1 MRLKRKNPCLTQGL
15 DFTGFISG
23 YCLLLLLGSNQGHSD
38 SIQNAENYTAFKNF
52 YKFLSSFI
60 KILYSPTKNMAF
72 IEDFNKNHP
81 TFIKNLLIK
90 SPSLTQREVLICMYL
105 KFNYSNNDICELM
118 KISRSTV
125 DSYRHH
131 ARKKMKLKRS
141 DSILSYLNSL

>member
-1 MRLKRKNPCLTQGL
+1 
-15 DFTGFISG
+15 
-23 YCLLLLLGSNQGHSD
+23 
-38 SIQNAENYTAFKNF
+38 
-52 YKFLSSFI
+52 
-60 KILYSPTKNMAF
+60 MAF

-90 SPSLTQREVLICMYL
+90 SPSLTQREVLFCMYL

-125 DSYRHH
+125 DSYRHR

>member
-1 MRLKRKNPCLTQGL
+1 
-15 DFTGFISG
+15 
-23 YCLLLLLGSNQGHSD
+23 
-38 SIQNAENYTAFKNF
+38 
-52 YKFLSSFI
+52 
-60 KILYSPTKNMAF
+60 MAF

-90 SPSLTQREVLICMYL
+90 SPSSTQREVLICMYL